1 MRQQERIYINGQWLM
16 PEGAQ
21 SFPVVEAATGAPL
34 GSVPL
39 VPSRYADL
47 AVQAARTAFDGWSAT
62 DPGERARLLGLVAQ
76 RLQERGGELAE
87 LIAREV
93 GTPIAFSQYAQ
104 AGLPAF
110 HFANAAQ
117 LAANFP
123 EVQRVGN
130 SEVVREPVGVVA
142 CITPWNFP
150 LHQVAAKVAP
160 ALAAGCT
167 VVLKPSEVAPL
178 SAFLLAEILDEL
190 GFPPGVF
197 NLVSGIG
204 TEIGEALVAHP
215 MVDMVS
221 FTGSTRA
228 GQRVGE
234 LAARG
239 IKRVALELGGKSPV
253 IILDDAD
260 LELAIPGALGSSF
273 MNNGQTCIAQTRML
287 VSRRRYAEVADRL
300 VAACEAMAVGN
311 PLDPGV
317 ALGPLVSDMQRERV
331 RGYIRK
337 GIAEGAKLL
346 TGGAEPPNHLPD
358 GFFVKPTVFGDV
370 TNQMTIGREE
380 IFGPVLSLMAYED
393 EADAIRMANDTDYGL
408 GGGVWSTDLNHARNI
423 ARGIR
428 TGQVDINGGP
438 FNPLAPFG
446 GYKRSGVGR
455 ELGEYAFHEF
465 LEYKA
470 LQFPAA

>member
-1 MRQQERIYINGQWLM
+1 MRQQEHIYINGQWVM

-21 SFPVVEAATGAPL
+21 AHPVVEAATGAPL

-47 AVQAARTAFDGWSAT
+47 AVQAARAAFDGWAAT
-62 DPGERARLLGLVAQ
+62 DPAERARLLGLVAQ
-76 RLQERGGELAE
+76 RLQERGEELAQ
-87 LIAREV
+87 LISREV
-93 GTPIAFSQYAQ
+93 GTPIAFSQFAQ

-110 HFANAAQ
+110 NFAHAAQ
-117 LAANFP
+117 LATNFP
-123 EVQRVGN
+123 AVQRLGN

-150 LHQVAAKVAP
+150 LHQITAKVAP

-178 SAFLLAEILDEL
+178 SAFLLAEIFHEL
-190 GFPPGVF
+190 NFPAGVF
-197 NLVSGIG
+197 NLVSGTG
-204 TEIGEALVAHP
+204 TAIGEAMVSHP

-228 GQRVGE
+228 GQLVGE
-234 LAARG
+234 LAARS

-253 IILDDAD
+253 VILDDAD
-260 LELAIPGALGSSF
+260 LDLAIPGALSSSF

-287 VSRRRYAEVADRL
+287 VSRQRYAEVSDRL
-300 VAACEAMAVGN
+300 VAACEAMVIGN
-311 PLDPGV
+311 PLDSKV
-317 ALGPLVSDMQRERV
+317 TLGPLVSDIQRERV
-331 RGYIRK
+331 RGYILK
-337 GIAEGAKLL
+337 GRVEGAKLL
-346 TGGAEPPNHLPD
+346 VGGVEPPDDVPD
-358 GFFVKPTVFGDV
+358 GFFVKPTVFGSV

-380 IFGPVLSLMAYED
+380 IFGPVLSLMVYED
-393 EADAIRMANDTDYGL
+393 EADAIRQANDTEYGL
-408 GGGVWSTDLNHARNI
+408 GGGVWSADLDHARKI
-423 ARGIR
+423 AHGIR
-428 TGQVDINGGP
+428 TGMVDINGGP

>member
-1 MRQQERIYINGQWLM
+1 MRQQERIYINGQWLI

-21 SFPVVEAATGAPL
+21 ACPVVEAATGAAL

-47 AVQAARTAFDGWSAT
+47 AVQAARAAFDGWAST
-62 DPGERARLLGLVAQ
+62 DPSERARLLGLVAQ

-93 GTPIAFSQYAQ
+93 GTPIALSQYAQ

-110 HFANAAQ
+110 HFANAAR
-117 LAANFP
+117 LAVHFP

-130 SEVVREPVGVVA
+130 SEIVREPVGVVA

-178 SAFLLAEILDEL
+178 SAFLLADILDEL

-197 NLVSGIG
+197 NLVSGTG

-221 FTGSTRA
+221 FTGSTQA
-228 GQRVGE
+228 GQRVGQ

-253 IILDDAD
+253 VILDDAD

-287 VSRRRYAEVADRL
+287 VSRRRYAEVVERL

-317 ALGPLVSDMQRERV
+317 ALGPWSPMCSVSGCAATSA
-331 RGYIRK
+331 RGFRK
-337 GIAEGAKLL
+337 APSCSQGA
-346 TGGAEPPNHLPD
+346 PSRQ
-358 GFFVKPTVFGDV
+358 V
-370 TNQMTIGREE
+370 TC
-380 IFGPVLSLMAYED
+380 LMAS
-393 EADAIRMANDTDYGL
+393 L
-408 GGGVWSTDLNHARNI
+408 
-423 ARGIR
+423 
-428 TGQVDINGGP
+428 
-438 FNPLAPFG
+438 
-446 GYKRSGVGR
+446 
-455 ELGEYAFHEF
+455 
-465 LEYKA
+465 
-470 LQFPAA
+470 